1 MASVEPAARLY
12 NQGMILR
19 RIGLPLLLVLPLMG
33 EIHKMTLRQAVERA
47 IEQNP
52 DLALARLDQRTATE
66 SVHIARDPFTPR
78 IAVGSGLAYNNGFP
92 LSIEGAAPS
101 VFQAQA
107 NQFIY
112 NRPQSYTVAKAKEQ
126 ARGATIQAASKQDE
140 VVYRVASAFLDAE
153 RTEKQLAVAKKQ
165 VESLETVARTVAGRV
180 ADGRELEIE
189 NKRAR
194 YTVARARQRVTMIES
209 DIVQAQSKLAVGLGM
224 DASDRVQPM
233 EELRDA
239 VALPQSEDQAV
250 ELALRASKDLRK
262 IESDLMAEGLD
273 IRAQKAARLPR
284 VDLIAKYGLLAR
296 FNNYEDFFRSFQRH
310 NYLLGMSFQIPV
322 MVGPAVSA
330 LSSQSEINAA
340 KLRVQRNSIR
350 HQISLDVRKAWR
362 DIKEAEGAG
371 EVGKLDLEVAREQVS
386 ILLAQYTEGRA
397 SLKLIEEA
405 RFAEN
410 EKWIAYY
417 EAQYGVERTRLNLLR
432 QTGEL
437 MALVK

>member
-1 MASVEPAARLY
+1 
-12 NQGMILR
+12 MIFH
-19 RIGLPLLLVLPLMG
+19 RIWLPLLLVAPLVG
-33 EIHKMTLRQAVERA
+33 EIHKMTLKQAVERA
-47 IEQNP
+47 LEQNP

-66 SVHIARDPFTPR
+66 SVHVARDPFTPR
-78 IAVGSGLAYNNGFP
+78 IAVGSGLAFNNGFP

-112 NRPQSYTVAKAKEQ
+112 NRPQSYTVAKAREQ

-140 VVYRVASAFLDAE
+140 VVFRVASAFLDAE
-153 RTEKQLAVAKKQ
+153 RTEKELTVARKQ
-165 VESLETVARTVAGRV
+165 VESLETVARTVAERV

-194 YTVARARQRVTMIES
+194 YQVARARQRVTMIES

-224 DASDRVQPM
+224 DDSERVQPV
-233 EELRDA
+233 EEPRDTA
-239 VALPQSEDQAV
+239 VLPRSEDQAV
-250 ELALRASKDLRK
+250 EQALKASKELRK
-262 IESDLMAEGLD
+262 IESDLVAEGLD

-284 VDLIAKYGLLAR
+284 VDLIAKYALLAR

-310 NYLLGMSFQIPV
+310 NYLVGMSFQIPV
-322 MVGPAVSA
+322 LVGPAVSA
-330 LSSQSEINAA
+330 LSSQAEIVAA

-350 HQISLDVRKAWR
+350 HQLGLDVRKAWR
-362 DIKEAEGAG
+362 DIKEAESAG
-371 EVGKLDLEVAREQVS
+371 EVAKLDLDVAREQVS
-386 ILLAQYTEGRA
+386 ILLAQYAEGRA
-397 SLKLIEEA
+397 SMKSIEEA

-417 EAQYGVERTRLNLLR
+417 EAQYGVERARLNLLR
-432 QTGEL
+432 QTGAL